1 MHSQPECTIFPLAMF
16 LTLSEG
22 FFGNLYKKT
31 VQTKLTILHHDQHL
45 VAIDKPAGLMVHR
58 SRIDVHARE
67 FALQMLRD
75 QIGQMV
81 FPIHRLDRPTSG
93 VLLFGLNPEIAK
105 VLSRQ
110 FEARTVDKT
119 YTAIVRGI
127 PPQTGIWDEPLLEKP
142 DPIVD
147 AKADKNKPAQAA
159 VTHFET
165 IRSWE
170 VPFST
175 GKYPHSRYS
184 LVNIF
189 PKTGRRHQIRR
200 HFNHMSHPIIGD
212 TSHGDRRHNRLFR
225 ERFGSRRLLLVASSI
240 GLIHPELK
248 TPLTINA
255 AVGVDFEYA
264 IAQLDSHAIAGSILL
279 GNDSESRHVLKA
291 PPDTN
296 PST

>member
-1 MHSQPECTIFPLAMF
+1 MADSYPPIKHQP
-16 LTLSEG
+16 
-22 FFGNLYKKT
+22 N
-31 VQTKLTILHHDQHL
+31 VQTKLTILHQDQHL

-58 SRIDVHARE
+58 SRIDVHARQ

-75 QIGQMV
+75 QIGQKV

-93 VLLFGLNPEIAK
+93 VLLFGLNSEIAK
-105 VLSRQ
+105 ILSHQ
-110 FEARTVDKT
+110 FEARTIEKS

-147 AKADKNKPAQAA
+147 AMADKNKPPQPA
-159 VTHFET
+159 VTHFQT

-184 LVNIF
+184 LVKIS

-200 HFNHMSHPIIGD
+200 HFNHMAHPIIGD

-225 ERFGSRRLLLVASSI
+225 ERFRSRRLLLVASSI
-240 GLIHPELK
+240 DLAHPQFE

-255 AVGVDFEYA
+255 ELGSDFE
-264 IAQLDSHAIAGSILL
+264 HAINQLNSHSI
-279 GNDSESRHVLKA
+279 
-291 PPDTN
+291 T
-296 PST
+296 TQ

>member
-1 MHSQPECTIFPLAMF
+1 MQAE
-16 LTLSEG
+16 
-22 FFGNLYKKT
+22 
-31 VQTKLTILHHDQHL
+31 LTILHHDRYL

-58 SRIDVHARE
+58 SRIDVHANQ

-75 QIGQMV
+75 QIGQKV

-93 VLLFGLNPEIAK
+93 VLLFALDRDIAK
-105 VLSRQ
+105 NLNQQ
-110 FEARTVDKT
+110 FQARSVHKT

-127 PPQTGIWDEPLLEKP
+127 PAPSGVWDEPLLEKP

-147 AKADKNKPAQAA
+147 AMADENKPPQPAITQ
-159 VTHFET
+159 FQT
-165 IRSWE
+165 IGSWE

>member
-1 MHSQPECTIFPLAMF
+1 MQP
-16 LTLSEG
+16 
-22 FFGNLYKKT
+22 
-31 VQTKLTILHHDQHL
+31 KLTILHQDQHL

-58 SRIDVHARE
+58 SRIDVHARQ

-75 QIGQMV
+75 QIGQKV
-81 FPIHRLDRPTSG
+81 FPVHRLDRPTSG
-93 VLLFGLNPEIAK
+93 VLLFGLNSEIAK
-105 VLSRQ
+105 ALSRQ
-110 FEARTVDKT
+110 FEARTVHKT

-147 AKADKNKPAQAA
+147 AMADKNKPAQPA

-184 LVNIF
+184 LVKIS

-200 HFNHMSHPIIGD
+200 HFNHMAHPVIGD

-225 ERFGSRRLLLVASSI
+225 ERFGSKRLLLVASSI
-240 GLIHPELK
+240 TLIHPEFD
-248 TPLTINA
+248 TPMKIKANL
-255 AVGVDFEYA
+255 GLDFEHA
-264 IAQLDSHAIAGSILL
+264 ITQLDSHWLTI
-279 GNDSESRHVLKA
+279 
-291 PPDTN
+291 P
-296 PST
+296 